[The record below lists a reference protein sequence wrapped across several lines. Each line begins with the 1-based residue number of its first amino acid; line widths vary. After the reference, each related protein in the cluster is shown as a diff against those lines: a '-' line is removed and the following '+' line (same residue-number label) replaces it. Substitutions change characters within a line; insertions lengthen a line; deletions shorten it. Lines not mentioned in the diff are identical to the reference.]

1 MTDRVL
7 VAVAV
12 ILSDT
17 QILLSKRH
25 DASHQGGKWE
35 FPGGKVESDETVE
48 LALVRE
54 IHEELGLNVIS
65 QQPFIV
71 IEHDY
76 QDKQVRLDVRLVSE
90 YSGQAEGKEGQL
102 IQWFKPADLQDLDFP
117 AANDEIVKSL
127 YKYLTTEYTPSVES
141 PDPR

>member
-12 ILSDT
+12 ILAKD
-17 QILLSKRH
+17 QILVSKRH

-35 FPGGKVESDETVE
+35 FPGGKVEPDETVDV
-48 LALVRE
+48 ALVRE
-54 IHEELGLNVIS
+54 IREELGLTVIK
-65 QQPFIV
+65 QQPFMV

-90 YSGQAEGKEGQL
+90 FSGEAEGKEGQL
-102 IQWFKPADLQDLDFP
+102 VKWITAADLRDLDFP
-117 AANDEIVKSL
+117 DANDAIVKGL
-127 YKYLTTEYTPSVES
+127 YEYLTTEYTPSAES